1 VVDEVAIGAKFRAL
15 AGELNE
21 RQRRLWAASEAR
33 AAGRGGI
40 AATARATGIS
50 VPTIRKGIAELESGE
65 HLEAGRV
72 RRRGG
77 GRHALTDVDATLLE
91 DLERLV
97 EAGRRGDPESLLIW
111 TSRSVRHLAAALREQ
126 GHTVHF
132 TTVAKLLGLLGYSL
146 QANVKTREGSSHPD
160 RDAQFEHINTVAKA
174 ALAAGQPVISVDT
187 KKKELVGDF
196 KNAGREW
203 RPKGEPEL
211 VRVHDFKDKQLGKAI
226 PYGVYDIA
234 ANQGWVNVG
243 IDHDTAQFA
252 VNSIRSWWQHL
263 GHQRYPGASRL
274 QITADCGGS
283 NGNRVRLWKVELQKL
298 ADETGLQIGVCHFPP
313 GTSKWNRIEHRLFS
327 YITINWRGK
336 PLHSLETVIN
346 LIAATTTS
354 TGLEVYARL
363 DDGSYPDK
371 IRVPDDEI
379 QAVNL
384 HGDQFHPEWNYT
396 IKPKR

>member
-1 VVDEVAIGAKFRAL
+1 M
-15 AGELNE
+15 
-21 RQRRLWAASEAR
+21 
-33 AAGRGGI
+33 
-40 AATARATGIS
+40 
-50 VPTIRKGIAELESGE
+50 
-65 HLEAGRV
+65 
-72 RRRGG
+72 
-77 GRHALTDVDATLLE
+77 
-91 DLERLV
+91 
-97 EAGRRGDPESLLIW
+97 
-111 TSRSVRHLAAALREQ
+111 
-126 GHTVHF
+126 HF

-160 RDAQFEHINTVAKA
+160 RDAQFEHINKVAKA

-211 VRVHDFKDKQLGKAI
+211 VWVHDFKDKQLGKAI

-234 ANQGWVNVG
+234 ANQGWVTVG

-263 GHQRYPGASRL
+263 GHVRYPGASQL

-298 ADETGLQIGVCHFPP
+298 ADETGLEIGVCHLPP

-346 LIAATTTS
+346 LIGATTTS

-371 IRVPDDEI
+371 IRVPDNEI